1 MPKSDPSISFR
12 EFAPNAIAFLEAQSC
27 TMLHRLHSLRLS
39 RCLEQKTDSQ
49 SSSLNPIKAM
59 TFGQSEV
66 GRPSTSSR
74 ATISTG
80 RSRST
85 IIEYVCP

>member
-1 MPKSDPSISFR
+1 
-12 EFAPNAIAFLEAQSC
+12 
-27 TMLHRLHSLRLS
+27 
-39 RCLEQKTDSQ
+39 LEQKTDSQ
-49 SSSLNPIKAM
+49 SSGLNPIKAM

-80 RSRST
+80 RSISM
-85 IIEYVCP
+85 IIEYVCHAIGGPLNRIRKLATLCTGQLPSKA